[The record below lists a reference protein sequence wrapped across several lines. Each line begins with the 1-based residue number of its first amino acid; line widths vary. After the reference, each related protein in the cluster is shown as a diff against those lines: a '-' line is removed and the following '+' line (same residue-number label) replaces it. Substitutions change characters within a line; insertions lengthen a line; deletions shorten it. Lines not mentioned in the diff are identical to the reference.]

1 MKDNAVYNWIKDHI
15 LPIVLVIG
23 SIVDQTTDL
32 LVQLL
37 SDIDAP
43 AWAGTLLRIIIIS
56 IAAFKLYYTNPANV
70 IKKRKN

>member
-1 MKDNAVYNWIKDHI
+1 MKDNVVYNWIKDNI

-23 SIVDQTTDL
+23 SIIDQTTDL

-37 SDIDAP
+37 SDINAP

-56 IAAFKLYYTNPANV
+56 FAAFKLYYTNPKNV